1 LQHLF
6 KIFRFGLWGL
16 PGFIL
21 AILLNYLFVDIFE
34 YNIYASYIII
44 LLLIS
49 ALNFFIVDG
58 IIFKIKGQEKK
69 NSPDKR
75 IIGFLMVTL
84 SSRGAEWLAYSLLIL
99 YTDFYYLFVQVGVN
113 IFFLS
118 IKYLLLSRIMR

>member
-1 LQHLF
+1 MLHLF

-49 ALNFFIVDG
+49 ALNYFIVDG
-58 IIFKIKGQEKK
+58 IIFKKKGEEKK

-75 IIGFLMVTL
+75 IIGFLMITL
-84 SSRGAEWLAYSLLIL
+84 SSRGAEWLTYSLIIL
-99 YTDFYYLFVQVGVN
+99 YTDLYYILVQAGVSIFY
-113 IFFLS
+113 LS
-118 IKYLLLSRIMR
+118 LKYLLLSRVMR